1 MNRPNPT
8 DGETKYKGIE
18 WTTAGTIG
26 DKLDF
31 IASIGFNRYIWT
43 RNSNPKLNGM
53 TADGI
58 PKWNGNL
65 ALAYHATDDLTVLGR
80 ASYIGKSHIG
90 HGTYTAPQY
99 YRFDLGVKYESVM
112 GHTPVTWSAMCYNVT
127 NKKGWYSAD
136 QGNQILAADPRT
148 FVVSAE
154 IKF

>member
-1 MNRPNPT
+1 M
-8 DGETKYKGIE
+8 
-18 WTTAGTIG
+18 
-26 DKLDF
+26 
-31 IASIGFNRYIWT
+31 
-43 RNSNPKLNGM
+43 
-53 TADGI
+53 
-58 PKWNGNL
+58 
-65 ALAYHATDDLTVLGR
+65 TVLGR

-90 HGTYTAPQY
+90 HGTYTVPQY
-99 YRFDLGVKYESVM
+99 YRFDLGFKYESVM